1 MLELPSDPFN
11 FLEEEAMNGVCH
23 LFIQISITKVFQTAS
38 LEHKPATKATKIT
51 KNHVIAGSPFGE
63 SVYFC

>member
-23 LFIQISITKVFQTAS
+23 LFIK
-38 LEHKPATKATKIT
+38 
-51 KNHVIAGSPFGE
+51 FGE
-63 SVYFC
+63 KGDNN

>member
-23 LFIQISITKVFQTAS
+23 LFIDLRNVDK
-38 LEHKPATKATKIT
+38 
-51 KNHVIAGSPFGE
+51 
-63 SVYFC
+63 Y

>member
-23 LFIQISITKVFQTAS
+23 LFILKVTQFVKQRLTN
-38 LEHKPATKATKIT
+38 L
-51 KNHVIAGSPFGE
+51 
-63 SVYFC
+63 

>member
-23 LFIQISITKVFQTAS
+23 LFNQQADPLIFSSNAECQWVCCSQIES
-38 LEHKPATKATKIT
+38 HK
-51 KNHVIAGSPFGE
+51 S
-63 SVYFC
+63 

>member
-23 LFIQISITKVFQTAS
+23 LFILGITIF
-38 LEHKPATKATKIT
+38 L
-51 KNHVIAGSPFGE
+51 
-63 SVYFC
+63 

>member
-23 LFIQISITKVFQTAS
+23 LFIFKSQLQKCSKLQV
-38 LEHKPATKATKIT
+38 
-51 KNHVIAGSPFGE
+51 
-63 SVYFC
+63 

>member
-23 LFIQISITKVFQTAS
+23 LFIGETFT
-38 LEHKPATKATKIT
+38 H
-51 KNHVIAGSPFGE
+51 GSVRG
-63 SVYFC
+63 